1 MLSTSLKAPEFLN
14 RLKRPCRPGQRAE
27 SGSGGPGGGMKDP
40 AEWPLSS
47 PVPNLPS
54 NYTQAVG
61 CFVHPGE
68 QAHAAISERIRPI
81 FKRQQASTVSCELG
95 PSVHFKGLG
104 STMGLTVECS
114 QSGELSCSH
123 AQSILLSLNLSQFC
137 VLSVY
142 IVPLFYINFL

>member
-1 MLSTSLKAPEFLN
+1 
-14 RLKRPCRPGQRAE
+14 
-27 SGSGGPGGGMKDP
+27 MKDP

-81 FKRQQASTVSCELG
+81 FKRQQASTASCKLG
-95 PSVHFKGLG
+95 PSVHFKGWS
-104 STMGLTVECS
+104 STM
-114 QSGELSCSH
+114 
-123 AQSILLSLNLSQFC
+123 A
-137 VLSVY
+137 
-142 IVPLFYINFL
+142 